1 MTFLFFH
8 SFHGSHLFVH
18 VLHTLLGDHSVLC
31 PLLGFQLLDGCSLS
45 RNGGLMLPDLLTLLA
60 VCLLEEVDI
69 EEEVLELSFLT
80 CNRHG
85 LQEPKYPSHE

>member
-1 MTFLFFH
+1 
-8 SFHGSHLFVH
+8 
-18 VLHTLLGDHSVLC
+18 
-31 PLLGFQLLDGCSLS
+31 
-45 RNGGLMLPDLLTLLA
+45 MLPDLLTLLA